1 MSIYIKLIGRLVIV
15 NLFDSA
21 RLNAQKQKMHVTNLN
36 LKNVMGTIYIQ

>member
-1 MSIYIKLIGRLVIV
+1 MIILNLIGRLIIV

-36 LKNVMGTIYIQ
+36 LKNVMGIINIY